1 MKYCA
6 GVAALMLFSVRIDS
20 LNRVPKVPCG
30 LLDHGVM
37 ADTLRYVNV
46 PNGRPRLSHL
56 VGRIRH
62 RLSKLVGLHLLK
74 WS

>member
-20 LNRVPKVPCG
+20 LNRVP
-30 LLDHGVM
+30 LDHGVM